1 LIRHLVTSNPSPQYI
16 ARVTQV
22 FNANGNGMRGDLSAV
37 IKAILLD
44 SEAASVLPNGG
55 HLREPVLFEIA
66 LLRALG
72 ATVDPANP
80 LYNQARSM
88 GQSLFS
94 PPSVFNYFS
103 PLYRIP
109 GTQLYGPE
117 FQTFSNAM
125 ARANFVDRAVRSS
138 LGTGATVVLSTLET
152 IADDAGQLVDRV
164 VEMLLHETLSA
175 AEHQSIVTAISA
187 TTTRSTRVR
196 NAVYLVATSSRYQVQ
211 H

>member
-1 LIRHLVTSNPSPQYI
+1 
-16 ARVTQV
+16 
-22 FNANGNGMRGDLSAV
+22 
-37 IKAILLD
+37 
-44 SEAASVLPNGG
+44 
-55 HLREPVLFEIA
+55 
-66 LLRALG
+66 
-72 ATVDPANP
+72 
-80 LYNQARSM
+80 M

-117 FQTFSNAM
+117 FQIHSFSNAM

-138 LGTGATVVLSTLET
+138 LGTGATVDLSTLEA

-187 TTTRSTRVR
+187 STTPSTRVR

>member
-1 LIRHLVTSNPSPQYI
+1 
-16 ARVTQV
+16 
-22 FNANGNGMRGDLSAV
+22 
-37 IKAILLD
+37 
-44 SEAASVLPNGG
+44 
-55 HLREPVLFEIA
+55 
-66 LLRALG
+66 
-72 ATVDPANP
+72 
-80 LYNQARSM
+80 
-88 GQSLFS
+88 
-94 PPSVFNYFS
+94 
-103 PLYRIP
+103 
-109 GTQLYGPE
+109 
-117 FQTFSNAM
+117 M

-175 AEHQSIVTAISA
+175 AERQSIVTAISA